1 MREIISPNFVCTF
14 EHLNEV
20 TFGNIAVKP
29 PLYKISEQNRNP
41 WPDFSQIF
49 RSIHIDAI

>member
-14 EHLNEV
+14 EHLSGV

-41 WPDFSQIF
+41 
-49 RSIHIDAI
+49 